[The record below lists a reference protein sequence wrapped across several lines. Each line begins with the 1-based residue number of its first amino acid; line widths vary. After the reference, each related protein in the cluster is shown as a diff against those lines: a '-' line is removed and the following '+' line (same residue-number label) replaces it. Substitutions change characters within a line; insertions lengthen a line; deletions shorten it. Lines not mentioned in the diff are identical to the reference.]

1 MACILVSPLV
11 STNIPTAGALI
22 PIFKDE
28 SGNALSSLKIQYVPV
43 ESSPYTFRFS
53 AIDEDSVP
61 PSFPSVTVASLPPGA
76 TLQSSSL
83 SIPGNWE
90 LSWDTSDFANNDI
103 FTYQSFVVTFV
114 ATDDEGEIAELSI
127 PFLLFKG
134 EAIGPTIALDS
145 DTYLAGDTAYLTI
158 FDVRADRDG
167 INSGTGTDLGRI
179 NFQLGDQA
187 RELGE
192 VGADDDPAVRSG
204 TFRGSFVV
212 STPLA
217 VSYQTDYSGLMQ
229 SDVVEVSS
237 TGIKFEK
244 KHYTTGTQAKIIA
257 ATATGNQPTGLTVNG
272 ASLTNPWSGG
282 GGRFETAIILNSLG
296 ENTISAT
303 IDGVSY
309 SAVTLAENVSAEIVN
324 ASQVAVSSLYS
335 NETATVSVTDHRMN
349 ADRMKAEL
357 IQGAVQIFSDQDP
370 ATVIS
375 IDLLETGVDT
385 GVFAGNHLVGFTTGE
400 PDIDRK
406 ILNIDPMPGKSTSL
420 QLNYAAGSLSDS
432 DSIEVITSSLPQ
444 IDEGIGDS
452 SGIPVAASPIVS
464 MTNLNCAS
472 YGGDAE
478 RDGICD
484 GWEAP
489 AKTYLTIPY
498 GGSNHVFTYAC
509 DPTCPHSSNDDIL
522 LEIDTLNGQGPS
534 SNVLPDIKTLF
545 DQRGY
550 KLHYRINENIA
561 ITDGLLN
568 VWDDPTGD
576 VNCGTLDSFKEIKK
590 MYFGEGSTERLT
602 TDTDAC
608 DTASVNDKGAAKK
621 QVWHYCLYGKTAR
634 QQWSGGPVG
643 TSGIS
648 EEIGNDCAV
657 TLGDFSPVDQ
667 DKEKGTLMHELGHM
681 FGLRH
686 GGGVN
691 SITANPLTWI
701 ADSNANCK
709 PNYISPMSY
718 SHQFPN
724 ALGTVTLD
732 NWTPSYSNYA
742 LTHYDAN
749 SPLNS
754 PGVQLNEPDGPNP
767 NTGTIDVAWVT
778 SAGGA
783 PNNKAIASGAS
794 GSADD
799 VDWNGGGIGGLV
811 WNNNVNN
818 FGFRDCD
825 TTTST
830 NAPNGVIRGF
840 RDWNKLVLE
849 MRVHG
854 ASNWNIPGQFIES
867 NELNDTIWKEIV
879 VGGVKVLNNKVQLL
893 NSSVFSSPQNANTTK
908 ASIEEDLIYT
918 PCDPGE
924 LVCFFSVAQNV
935 QKDEIRDALEGLSY
949 VSSLYDGDVGGDPN
963 DDVIKDPEARAELF
977 ASTQGNFR
985 TLVMELLEKD
995 DRAFGMAWSN
1005 YNDVYAVIMAESPT
1019 INATDGRFFVH
1030 EKNLSDPGQ
1039 NTITFTVKGE
1049 GPLGLELDKALVD
1062 HEMDKE
1068 NTKILVDGNPIDPD
1082 DVDFADSAKSR
1093 FFGSRIDFEVTS
1105 ANGGDEVHEI
1115 VIMGAT
1121 VIPEFPATSVLI
1133 LALMIVAIIV
1143 ITTVAAQG
1151 RNRFMS
1157 SLAGR

>member
-1 MACILVSPLV
+1 
-11 STNIPTAGALI
+11 
-22 PIFKDE
+22 
-28 SGNALSSLKIQYVPV
+28 
-43 ESSPYTFRFS
+43 
-53 AIDEDSVP
+53 
-61 PSFPSVTVASLPPGA
+61 
-76 TLQSSSL
+76 
-83 SIPGNWE
+83 
-90 LSWDTSDFANNDI
+90 
-103 FTYQSFVVTFV
+103 VTFI
-114 ATDDEGEIAELSI
+114 ATDPNSESATARLDV
-127 PFLLFKG
+127 PFLLYKG
-134 EAIGPTIALDS
+134 DVIGPTITLDR
-145 DTYLAGDTAYLTI
+145 DGYLAGDTAYVTI
-158 FDVRADRDG
+158 FDVRADEDG
-167 INSGTGTDLGRI
+167 INSGTGADLGKI
-179 NFQLGDQA
+179 DFQLGDQA
-187 RELGE
+187 HELHE
-192 VGADDDPAVRSG
+192 VGAGEDPAVRSG
-204 TFRGSFVV
+204 TFRGSFVI
-212 STPLA
+212 STPFT
-217 VSYQTDYSGLMQ
+217 VSYQTDYAGLVQ
-229 SDVVEVSS
+229 SNPVEVSDR
-237 TGIKFEK
+237 GMKFEK
-244 KHYTTGTQAKIIA
+244 THYTAGTQAKIIA
-257 ATATGNQPTGLTVNG
+257 ATATENQPIGLTVNG
-272 ASLTNPWSGG
+272 ATLTSPWSGG
-282 GGRFETAIILNSLG
+282 GGRFETAVVLDSPG
-296 ENTISAT
+296 ENTVSAT

-309 SAVTLAENVSAEIVN
+309 NAATSVEDVSAEIVN
-324 ASQVAVSSLYS
+324 ASQIAISSLYS

-349 ADRMKAEL
+349 TDRMKAEL

-375 IDLLETGVDT
+375 VDLLETGVDT
-385 GVFAGNHLVGFTTGE
+385 GVFAGSHLIGFTTGE
-400 PDIDRK
+400 PDSDRK
-406 ILNIDPMPGKSTSL
+406 ILNIDPAPGQSTTL
-420 QLNYAAGSLSDS
+420 RLNYAAAPFSDD
-432 DSIEVITSSLPQ
+432 DSIEVITSSPPES
-444 IDEGIGDS
+444 DEGIGDS
-452 SGIPVAASPIVS
+452 SGTPVAASSIVS
-464 MTNLNCAS
+464 VTNLNCGS

-498 GGSNHVFTYAC
+498 GGSNHVFAYAC

-550 KLHYRINENIA
+550 KLHYRINENFA

-576 VNCGTLDSFKEIKK
+576 ANCAILDSFKEIKK

-608 DTASVNDKGAAKK
+608 GTAGVNNKGAAKK
-621 QVWHYCLYGKTAR
+621 QVWHYCLYGQTTK
-634 QQWSGGPVG
+634 QKWSGGTVG

-648 EEIGNDCAV
+648 EEIGNDCVV

-667 DKEKGTLMHELGHM
+667 NKEKGTLMHELGHM

-724 ALGTVTLD
+724 ALGTVTLE

-742 LTHYDAN
+742 LTHYDVN

-754 PGVQLNEPDGPNP
+754 PGVQLNEADGPNP

-783 PNNKAIASGAS
+783 PNNKAIASGDS

-811 WNNNVNN
+811 WNNNVSN

-854 ASNWNIPGQFIES
+854 GSNWNVPGQFVES
-867 NELNDTIWKEIV
+867 NEMNDTVWKEIM

-893 NSSVFSSPQNANTTK
+893 N
-908 ASIEEDLIYT
+908 ASAFGEPHNVTAIKDEIEHGLVGTDPCGPGDLA
-918 PCDPGE
+918 
-924 LVCFFSVAQNV
+924 CFFSVAQNV
-935 QKDEIRDALEGLSY
+935 QKDNIREALEGLSF
-949 VSSLYDGDVGGDPN
+949 VSTLYDGDVGGDPN
-963 DDVIKDPEARAELF
+963 DDVIVDHDAKAVLF

-985 TLVMELLEKD
+985 TLIMELLETD
-995 DRAFGMAWSN
+995 DDAFGMAWSN
-1005 YNDVYAVIMAESPT
+1005 HNDAYAVIMAESSS

-1030 EKNLSDPGQ
+1030 EKDPNDPDG
-1039 NTITFTVKGE
+1039 NTITFTVRGE
-1049 GPLGLELDKALVD
+1049 GPLGLELDSALVNG
-1062 HEMDKE
+1062 EMNEE
-1068 NTKILVDGNPIDPD
+1068 NTSVFVDGELLDVD
-1082 DVDFADSAKSR
+1082 EVDFADSAKGR

-1105 ANGGDEVHEI
+1105 ANGTNQVHEI
-1115 VIMGAT
+1115 VIRGAT
-1121 VIPEFPATSVLI
+1121 VTPEYPATSALI
-1133 LALMIVAIIV
+1133 LASMIVTMIV
-1143 ITTVAAQG
+1143 ITTIAAKG
-1151 RNRFMS
+1151 RNRFVS
-1157 SLAGR
+1157 SFAGR